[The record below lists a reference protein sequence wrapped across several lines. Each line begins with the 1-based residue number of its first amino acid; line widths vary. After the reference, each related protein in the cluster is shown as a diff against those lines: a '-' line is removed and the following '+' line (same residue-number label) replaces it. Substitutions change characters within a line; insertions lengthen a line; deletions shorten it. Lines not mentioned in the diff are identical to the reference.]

1 MVMYKHETRKKHNLY
16 KRQKC
21 TESTKRSQNAVAKIK
36 KVEKLPLWSNEIL
49 QEQKHIQF
57 GPYKAKKK
65 LEYLFLLTF
74 YEGEVCNVK
83 LSEELISK
91 R

>member
-36 KVEKLPLWSNEIL
+36 TVERLPLWSNEIL

-57 GPYKAKKK
+57 GPYKAKKIGIP
-65 LEYLFLLTF
+65 LCFPF
-74 YEGEVCNVK
+74 NV
-83 LSEELISK
+83 LWG
-91 R
+91 RAM